1 MLIKTKAVVIS
12 AVKYQEKSLIV
23 RCFTLSDGLKSYFV
37 TNAFT
42 GKKNNQKNAFFQPL
56 NQLEIEAYH
65 KNKGALERFKEIKL
79 SFPYQSITS
88 NIYKTTI
95 AIFLSE
101 VLHNAIKE
109 DGKNDTLFTYLVTAF
124 NWLDHH
130 EETSNFHL
138 IFLLQLT
145 RYLGFYPQNS
155 SEYEYFELTEG
166 VFIPFESASCLSKE
180 QTTLFKSL
188 IDLKFEDDQKIFTGF
203 QRQILLNILIDYY
216 SLNIEGFKKP
226 KSLSVLKEVFS

>member
-1 MLIKTKAVVIS
+1 M
-12 AVKYQEKSLIV
+12 
-23 RCFTLSDGLKSYFV
+23 
-37 TNAFT
+37 
-42 GKKNNQKNAFFQPL
+42 
-56 NQLEIEAYH
+56 
-65 KNKGALERFKEIKL
+65 
-79 SFPYQSITS
+79 
-88 NIYKTTI
+88 
-95 AIFLSE
+95 SE

-109 DGKNDTLFTYLVTAF
+109 DGKNDTLFTYLETAF